1 MKFSIQR
8 KQLKGISRF
17 AATKDIRFYLMGV
30 CVTQNQRGTV
40 IEATNGH
47 MMGRLLVNVEPM
59 PENRVI
65 IQAAD
70 VDKLKGTKK
79 TADDWLHFTV
89 DGLKIQVIT
98 PDSTMT
104 FQALE
109 ATFPDTDRVTPTVL
123 KDEDVKPSHFNPEYV
138 MSFMQASEDFT
149 GKKQF
154 PRVIQRGDDAALV
167 LLPLV
172 DEFIGVL
179 MPIRD
184 SVLGGTLPEWIYQ
197 PTKAEQ
203 TQQAE
208 TA

>member
-47 MMGRLLVNVEPM
+47 VMGRLLVNAEPM

-98 PDSTMT
+98 PDLTMT

-109 ATFPDTDRVTPTVL
+109 ATFPNTDRVTPTVL

-138 MSFMQASEDFT
+138 MSFMQAREDFT

-154 PRVIQRGDDAALV
+154 PRIIQRGEDAALV
-167 LLPLV
+167 LLPSV
-172 DEFIGVL
+172 DDFVGVL
-179 MPIRD
+179 MPMRD
-184 SVLGGTLPEWIYQ
+184 AVLGGTLPRWIYQ
-197 PTKAEQ
+197 PATK
-203 TQQAE
+203 QATE
-208 TA
+208 TV

>member
-17 AATKDIRFYLMGV
+17 SATKDIRFYLMGI

-47 MMGRLLVNVEPM
+47 MMGRLLVNSEPM

-65 IQAAD
+65 IQSTD

-79 TADDWLHFTV
+79 TANDWLHFTV
-89 DGLKIQVIT
+89 DGLKIEVIT

-109 ATFPDTDRVTPTVL
+109 ANFPDTDRVTPTVL
-123 KDEDVKPSHFNPEYV
+123 KDEDVKPSHFNPEYL
-138 MSFMQASEDFT
+138 MSFMQASEDFS

-154 PRVIQRGDDAALV
+154 PRVIQRGENPALV
-167 LLPLV
+167 LLPCV
-172 DEFIGVL
+172 DDFVGVL

-184 SVLGGTLPEWIYQ
+184 SVLGGTLPEWIYK
-197 PTKAEQ
+197 PTIKQ
-203 TQQAE
+203 E
-208 TA
+208 TEETTV